1 MQKKIKVCLVSPAPP
16 PYGGI
21 ANWTRIILENF
32 KDEEI
37 ELFHYNSSI
46 KKRHKNLIV
55 DRIIK
60 SGIKMIKDNRE
71 ITKMIDRENIDIVHF
86 TTSGSLGLI
95 RDYLLLKKCRK
106 MNIPTVYH
114 LRIGRFEQIEKK
126 NNLEWKIFKRCF
138 KLANKIMV
146 IDMSSYDIIHKHFSN
161 VVRVPNISEKIL
173 LHNEYQKENSIIYLG
188 DVSEIK
194 GITTLITA
202 WEKLNFKKDWK
213 LKLIGLYTQKY
224 YAYLEKKFDLSNVEF
239 MGLLGHNEALKQMN
253 ECSIF
258 VFPSK
263 QEGFPNAVAEAMQ
276 LGMPILATKVGA
288 IPEMLDDNAGILIDV
303 DNLEQL
309 IEGLKLLTSDEKLR
323 IKLSENAKCRAE
335 NEFSYSV
342 IESKLKAVWKE
353 VNYDK

>member
-32 KDEEI
+32 EDEDI
-37 ELFHYNSSI
+37 ELYHYNSSI

-71 ITKMIDRENIDIVHF
+71 ITKIIDRENIDIIHF

-95 RDYLLLKKCRK
+95 RDYLLLKKCKK

-114 LRIGRFEQIEKK
+114 LRIGRFKQIESK
-126 NNLEWKIFKRCF
+126 NNKEWQMFNNCF
-138 KLANKIMV
+138 RLASIIIA
-146 IDMSSYDIIHKHFSN
+146 IDMSSYNTIHKYFSN
-161 VVRVPNISEKIL
+161 VIRVPNISEKIL
-173 LHNEYQKENSIIYLG
+173 FNQEQKKENSIIYLG
-188 DVSEIK
+188 DVSEMK
-194 GITTLITA
+194 GITVLIQA
-202 WEKLNFKKDWK
+202 WEKFSFRRKWK
-213 LKLIGLYTQKY
+213 LELIGYYTQEY
-224 YAYLEKKFDLSNVEF
+224 YNFLEKNFDLSNVEF
-239 MGLLGHNEALKQMN
+239 VGLLEHDEAIKKMN
-253 ECSIF
+253 KSSIF

-288 IPEMLDDNAGILIDV
+288 IPEMLGDSAGILIDA
-303 DNLEQL
+303 DNQEQL
-309 IEGLKLLTSDEKLR
+309 VTGLQVLTSDEELR
-323 IKLSENAKCRAE
+323 NKLSKNAKYRAE
-335 NEFSYSV
+335 NEFSYRVV
-342 IESKLKAVWKE
+342 INKLKKIWEE
-353 VNYDK
+353 VRNEK